1 MAKKIQISVPVP
13 CHENW
18 DAMTPAEKG
27 KFCGSCQK
35 QVVDFSN
42 MSDREIAQFF
52 KKPST
57 GSVCGRFMNDQLD
70 RDIDIPKKRI
80 PFVKY
85 LFNLLLPAFLFT
97 KLSAQKTMGK
107 IAPPQNR
114 DTIPQKATNELIT
127 LGMILPTEIQPVI
140 PDTVCVSELTDRIDT
155 SSISKNVHRIISGI
169 VIDHLGD
176 PVAGASVIVKGVRN
190 GVATDQQGYFKLN
203 AKLGDEIFVTG
214 VDLIPTEVIIGK
226 SDTIRI
232 EVVRT
237 VDVFT
242 VGIIITKIVGK
253 AKETSIPLIEN
264 RTDVDRS
271 NDFQL
276 YPNPASSNSDITIN
290 WKENEEGYYSFI
302 LMNQAGQP
310 VQQKEIWIDADARQ
324 LSLPLP
330 SVAAGN
336 YFVVLINKKSGKRF
350 SEKIIIR

>member
-13 CHENW
+13 CHEDW
-18 DAMTPAEKG
+18 EAMTTVEKG

-70 RDIDIPKKRI
+70 RDIEIPKKRI

-85 LFNLLLPAFLFT
+85 LFNLLLPAFLLT
-97 KLSAQKTMGK
+97 KLSAQKTIGK
-107 IAPPQNR
+107 VIPPQSR

-127 LGMILPTEIQPVI
+127 LGMIMPTEIQPVI
-140 PDTVCVSELTDRIDT
+140 GDTVCVKPTQIQ
-155 SSISKNVHRIISGI
+155 KNVDAAIIDDRKMVSGI
-169 VIDHLGD
+169 VTDEASNPI
-176 PVAGASVIVKGVRN
+176 PGASVIIKGVRN
-190 GVATDQQGYFKLN
+190 GVATNQQGYFKLS
-203 AKLGDEIFVTG
+203 AKLGDKIIVTG
-214 VDLIPTEVIIGK
+214 IDIDPTEVTVGTI
-226 SDTIRI
+226 DTIQIFIRRAQ
-232 EVVRT
+232 VT
-237 VDVFT
+237 T
-242 VGIIITKIVGK
+242 GIIVTKIVEK

-264 RTDVDRS
+264 KAGVDS
-271 NDFQL
+271 ASGFQL
-276 YPNPASSNSDITIN
+276 YPNPAKPGSDITIN
-290 WKENEEGYYSFI
+290 WIEKEEGYYSFL
-302 LMNQAGQP
+302 LMNQAGQS

-324 LSLPLP
+324 LNLPLP

-336 YFVVLINKKSGKRF
+336 YFVVLVNKKSGKRF